1 MAGRTSYDGI
11 WRLWNIRRK
20 KEYIMKTYE
29 ENMVI
34 WENVLEG
41 ITHPMH
47 KYILNEF
54 HSDLTQEIVFMIE
67 EGHVEKD
74 FNSIMNYVLKYLL
87 THLQVQIKNTT
98 QYELLEKIVGDAIG
112 NEVENSFLKI
122 DSIDIYYIIDDFKSE
137 EEVLVEMKEEDSTI
151 GDLGV
156 TMSIN
161 LNLNDKQKAIMDLF
175 NVNLSFGRLV
185 EDYLGYN
192 VGTYINGV
200 YWDNFEE

>member
-1 MAGRTSYDGI
+1 
-11 WRLWNIRRK
+11 
-20 KEYIMKTYE
+20 MKTYE

-34 WENVLEG
+34 WENVLDG

-67 EGHVEKD
+67 EGRVEKD

-98 QYELLEKIVGDAIG
+98 QYELLEQIVGDTIG

-122 DSIDIYYIIDDFKSE
+122 DNIDIYYIIDDFKSE
-137 EEVLVEMKEEDSTI
+137 EEVLAEMKEEDVSI
-151 GDLGV
+151 GDIGV

-161 LNLNDKQKAIMDLF
+161 LKLNDKQKAIMDLF
-175 NVNLSFGRLV
+175 NVNHSFGRLV